1 LSVDNPDTR
10 SPGPAP
16 ESGPG
21 PGRLIPAH
29 EFSLY
34 DLDGPDSA
42 AAMRTSPQFS
52 ATQYSRYKYAAAA
65 AADAFARALGEAF
78 CACRP
83 ELVRVPRLLI
93 TSSPYTYVPTAAT
106 ALAHRAGPP
115 PAAGPDGGDGELRG
129 ARRLGLRTVLVER
142 GLPHTR
148 SARADADLYCGD
160 LAEAGRALLSG
171 GKPAVKQAAIY
182 GQHLLQIMPG

>member
-106 ALAHRAGPP
+106 ALAHRLQPVLTAATASCAAPGGWDCALCSSNEGCRIPGPP
-115 PAAGPDGGDGELRG
+115 GLTPTCTAGIWPRPD
-129 ARRLGLRTVLVER
+129 A
-142 GLPHTR
+142 H
-148 SARADADLYCGD
+148 C
-160 LAEAGRALLSG
+160 
-171 GKPAVKQAAIY
+171 
-182 GQHLLQIMPG
+182 